1 MAQSLNFI
9 PTDDIRSFIRA
20 TNVHY
25 QLTPETLI
33 KQTLDYRQGVLSD
46 TGALVVST
54 GEFTGRSP
62 KDRFIVVDSLTENT
76 VHWNQFNIPIDSKYF
91 DILYRKI
98 CTYLQDKPI
107 WIRDCIASAHP
118 EYAVPLSVV
127 TETPWANLFCYNMFI
142 RPDENHAATNPPHVG
157 LSSRRLDFLQFLKS
171 MEQDSI
177 IFPLL
182 TSPKK

>member
-25 QLTPETLI
+25 QLAPATLI
-33 KQTLDYRQGVLSD
+33 KQTLDNRQGVLSD

-62 KDRFIVVDSLTENT
+62 KDRFIVMDSLTENT
-76 VHWNQFNIPIDSKYF
+76 VHWNQFNIPIDGKYF

-98 CTYLQDKPI
+98 CSYLQDKPI
-107 WIRDCIASAHP
+107 WIRDCIASAQP
-118 EYAVPLSVV
+118 EYAVPLCVV
-127 TETPWANLFCYNMFI
+127 TETPWANLFCYNMFL
-142 RPDENHAATNPPHVG
+142 RPDENQAGTNHASRWTIIQAPGFFAIPEVDGTN
-157 LSSRRLDFLQFLKS
+157 
-171 MEQDSI
+171 SI

-182 TSPKK
+182 ISPKK